1 MGINKSNLY
10 GVARG
15 AIWGRF
21 SNIAAVAVWWNT
33 SPSVASIITRL
44 SRRECP
50 SGRQQKNSSNSRA
63 VGNTETIHKRASGRS
78 PRSGFPA
85 RNSFRFARQPDG
97 GKLSQ
102 VSQMLSAGLRR
113 TAYLPDGR
121 FLNLSIL
128 PQPTG
133 ILNALGIPLH
143 GLTPTALQAILS

>member
-63 VGNTETIHKRASGRS
+63 VGNTEC
-78 PRSGFPA
+78 
-85 RNSFRFARQPDG
+85 
-97 GKLSQ
+97 
-102 VSQMLSAGLRR
+102 AGINRHVVGDER
-113 TAYLPDGR
+113 
-121 FLNLSIL
+121 
-128 PQPTG
+128 
-133 ILNALGIPLH
+133 
-143 GLTPTALQAILS
+143 ALQERKQRIHPGLESCRRYREVALEA